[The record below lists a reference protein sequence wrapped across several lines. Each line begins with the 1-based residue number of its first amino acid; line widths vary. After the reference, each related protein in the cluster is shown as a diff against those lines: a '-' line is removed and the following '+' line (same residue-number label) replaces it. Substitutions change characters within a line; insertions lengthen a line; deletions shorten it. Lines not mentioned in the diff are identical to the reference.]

1 MMTKTSLPLLAA
13 AMTSLVGLAACI
25 EIDTGPP
32 DMQSMKE
39 SRPLGGTKDLA
50 VRLNYDIGSL
60 EVRSAKGNDL
70 FSLNLDYDARRSTPR
85 FDFEAGDHGRLN
97 LSMNTHAGLHSSKRG
112 SDLNLR
118 LNPAVPLDLD
128 FSTGVSDAHLDMT
141 DMDIKEMRLRG
152 GVGRT
157 EVQFDHPVKN
167 PMTTFEVDSGV
178 GNLTIRG
185 LGNARVERLKVNGGV
200 GRTELDF
207 TGDSKDMRTDS
218 EINVGV
224 GQVRLVLPRE
234 AEIVIEGEGS
244 FLSNISAP
252 GFDKDGHTYTHHGTE
267 SGGGRINI
275 RVRSGVGGVTVELT

>member
-1 MMTKTSLPLLAA
+1 MMTKKTLPFLVAALA
-13 AMTSLVGLAACI
+13 TLVLTACI
-25 EIDTGPP
+25 DIDTGPP
-32 DMQSMKE
+32 DMQTMKE
-39 SRPLGGTKDLA
+39 SRPVGTAKDLA
-50 VRLNYDIGSL
+50 VRLTYDVGTL
-60 EVRSAKGNDL
+60 EVRSAKGDDL
-70 FSLNLDYDARRSTPR
+70 FSFNLDYDARRSSPR
-85 FDFEAGDHGRLN
+85 FDFDQGDHPRMTLA
-97 LSMNTHAGLHSSKRG
+97 MNARSGLRNSKRG

-118 LNPAVPLDLD
+118 LNNGVPLDLD

-141 DMDIKEMRLRG
+141 DLDIKQLRLRG

-157 EVQFDHPVKN
+157 EVQFDHPVQN
-167 PMTTFEVDSGV
+167 PMGSFEVDSGV

-207 TGDSKDMRTDS
+207 TGDAKEVRTDT

-234 AEIVIEGEGS
+234 ADITIEGEGS

-252 GFDKDGHTYTHHGTE
+252 GFDKDGHTYTHRGAE
-267 SGGGRINI
+267 SGAGRITI